1 MRPVAGFTSGTR
13 RIAAGL
19 VVLCCLGLAAVGCTD
34 LEETTTVSEV
44 TTTTTVE
51 AVTTTTEPASTTT
64 VAPASSTT
72 TVHVDASEQ
81 LLPSGHITACGIIT
95 EVWVDGS
102 TRKLKID
109 YVDFLTGD
117 EAVSAAIDDGVISPG
132 DYLEY
137 YARNNNTML
146 RTFTVSDT
154 AAITTYS
161 RVPPID
167 ASDPPCSW
175 ADFYDFWN
183 LVGPPLPS
191 DMGLSDGLWW
201 IERDGTAIVAIE
213 QQWVP

>member
-1 MRPVAGFTSGTR
+1 MRSVAGFTSGTR
-13 RIAAGL
+13 RIAVGL
-19 VVLCCLGLAAVGCTD
+19 VVLCALGVAVAGCTD
-34 LEETTTVSEV
+34 LEETTTVSEM
-44 TTTTTVE
+44 TTTTME
-51 AVTTTTEPASTTT
+51 AVTTTVEPASTTT
-64 VAPASSTT
+64 EASASPTT

-81 LLPSGHITACGIIT
+81 LLPSGHITACGIVT
-95 EVWVDGS
+95 EVWMDGS

-117 EAVSAAIDDGVISPG
+117 EAVSAAIDDGVILPG
-132 DYLEY
+132 DYIEY

-154 AAITTYS
+154 VAITTYS
-161 RVPPID
+161 RVSPID
-167 ASDPPCSW
+167 VSDPPCSW

-201 IERDGTAIVAIE
+201 IERDGTVIVAIE